1 MKAQRLLTV
10 ASILTVGSLALTAC
24 VNNSA
29 TSASSSPA
37 APAASSA
44 AAAGSSAAASTA
56 ASTAA
61 SAAASGASAAASAGA
76 DPKSLVPPDIASAGK
91 IVIGT
96 DATYPPNEY
105 KDPDGNPIGWEIE
118 LADAMAAKLGLK
130 TEYVLAKFDN
140 ILPGLIG
147 GKYQA
152 GLSSFFDTK
161 EREKQVD
168 MVNYYTAGIEW
179 AAKAGNNIDPN
190 NACGKTLAVQ
200 NGTTEALDDAPAKSK
215 ACTDAGKPEINI
227 LGYDTQD
234 EATAAVLLGRADA
247 LSADSPVT
255 EYAVKQS
262 NGKLQTVGDVYD
274 VFLYGIPVQKGS
286 SLGPAMQAALKQL
299 QADGTYASI
308 LSKWGVDGG
317 SINDMTINGAQS

>member
-10 ASILTVGSLALTAC
+10 ASILTVGSLALSAC
-24 VNNSA
+24 VNNSTTA
-29 TSASSSPA
+29 TSSSSA

-44 AAAGSSAAASTA
+44 AAPAASSAA

-61 SAAASGASAAASAGA
+61 SAAASGASAAASGA
-76 DPKSLVPPDIASAGK
+76 DPKSLVPPDVASAGK

-286 SLGPAMQAALKQL
+286 SLGPALQAALKQL